1 MIRFRKLHM
10 AYMTITGLL
19 AGLLLSSPSL
29 PLHASRQVQYVD
41 PGQYLYLDNKS
52 DTDHLFSISEAPY
65 IAYVHKGYVE
75 GVYPGLT
82 AVSYGKTGQIE
93 RKYVGVKGLLPS
105 KPYLRVGQKQ
115 AMHLFGVPKTAI
127 SRWTSSNPSVASINR
142 EGVLLGKS
150 AGTARISCHLKNGDH
165 FHTIVDVLSGHSA
178 SDKDKEEKVTK
189 DNQEKEYGNIL
200 LSCEETTFLMKRKDS
215 YKPKVT
221 VRKLKGRRTM
231 PELTWSSSDSSVAK
245 VSALGKIQAVGG
257 GVATITCQADDQSL
271 EFSVNVVTGG
281 ESGGSC
287 KLTLLA
293 GRPSKKRNYTLY
305 KQNAHNYSSY
315 DNYLAWHGC
324 AHCSLATV
332 LGAYNED
339 YEGIKPNE
347 IITGIEKK
355 YADPK
360 AWSREH
366 EKHSLRYQMPLSLHG
381 ISSLL
386 TKGKVS
392 NEYVPFFSYD
402 EARADIIEHLKTGN
416 PVIVEVRQKSSK
428 TGKFSKRWTNS
439 YHTMIF
445 LGIFTDGK
453 ILLCDSVNRS
463 WYDGGQRYK
472 TVTIDDVM
480 EYMFTS
486 KRTTTSYYYDGA
498 ASDGGYIKIF
508 DE

>member
-1 MIRFRKLHM
+1 MIRYHKSH
-10 AYMTITGLL
+10 TIITGLL
-19 AGLLLSSPSL
+19 AGILLFSLNL
-29 PLHASRQVQYVD
+29 PLRASGQVQYVG
-41 PGQYLYLDNKS
+41 PGQYLHIDNKF
-52 DTDHLFSISEAPY
+52 DTGHRFSISEAPY
-65 IAYVHKGYVE
+65 IASVHNGYVE
-75 GVYPGLT
+75 GIYPGLT
-82 AVSYGKTGQIE
+82 AITYEDTGKIARE
-93 RKYVGVKGLLPS
+93 YIGVKGLLPS
-105 KPYLRVGQKQ
+105 NPYLRVGQKQ
-115 AMHLFGVPKTAI
+115 ALYLFGVPKSSI
-127 SRWTSSNPSVASINR
+127 SRWTSSNPSVASVSRKGI
-142 EGVLLGKS
+142 LLGRS
-150 AGTARISCHLKNGDH
+150 TGTAQISCHLKNGDQ
-165 FHTIVDVLSGHSA
+165 FHTVVDVISRNLRDESIDQKVA
-178 SDKDKEEKVTK
+178 QATEE
-189 DNQEKEYGNIL
+189 EEEYGNIL
-200 LSCEETTFLMKRKDS
+200 LSCQETTFFMKKKDS

-221 VRKLKGRRTM
+221 VRKLNGRRTT
-231 PELTWSSSDSSVAK
+231 PELTWTTSDSSVAK
-245 VSALGKIQAVGG
+245 VDALGKIRAVGG
-257 GVATITCQADDQSL
+257 GIATITCQADDQSL
-271 EFSVNVVTGG
+271 EFSVNVITGG

-287 KLTLLA
+287 KLTLLT
-293 GRPSKKRNYTLY
+293 GSPSKKRNYTLF

-347 IITGIEKK
+347 IISGIEKK

-366 EKHSLRYQMPLSLHG
+366 EQHSLRYQMPLSLHG

-386 TKGKVS
+386 EKGKVS

-402 EARADIIEHLKTGN
+402 EARADIINHLKTGN
-416 PVIVEVRQKSSK
+416 PVIIEVRQKSSK
-428 TGKFSKRWTNS
+428 TGKSSRRWTNS

-453 ILLCDSVNRS
+453 VLLCDSVNRS

-472 TVTIDDVM
+472 IVTIDDVM

-498 ASDGGYIKIF
+498 SSDGGYIKIF